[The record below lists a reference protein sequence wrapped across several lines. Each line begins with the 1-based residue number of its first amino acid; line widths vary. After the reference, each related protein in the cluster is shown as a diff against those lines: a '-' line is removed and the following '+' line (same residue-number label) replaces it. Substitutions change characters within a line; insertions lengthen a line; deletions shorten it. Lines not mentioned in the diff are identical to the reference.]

1 MKKENMKAFQIG
13 TQTGINS
20 LVAVDIPAPVAGP
33 GQVVVSPTMVCLI
46 NRDAQILKGI
56 YAGKLAENRVPVS
69 EGVGIISSVGE
80 GVVDF
85 QVGDRVIA
93 SHFPN
98 WLDGSFSASFF
109 AHDVGVTHDGWLAEK
124 VRLPAAALIKV
135 PAAFE
140 DKDVAG
146 LSSVALTA
154 WNALVQVGRVKAG
167 DLVLCL
173 GTGGV
178 SMAALQIA
186 KMHGAKVAITS
197 SSDEKLEAARKLGAD
212 ITINYVKQ
220 QDWADALLQQTDGLG
235 ADIIVETGGQDTLG
249 QSIKAAATNGIIAVI
264 GVAAGT
270 QSPIPFYPA
279 FILKNVT
286 IRGVANGSKAMFQDL
301 LRAMAQH
308 NIKTLE
314 AKTFPFDKAP
324 EAYVFFEKAQHM
336 GKVFI
341 QRKA

>member
-1 MKKENMKAFQIG
+1 MKAFHIG
-13 TQTGINS
+13 PQTGINS
-20 LVAVDIPAPVAGP
+20 LVRVEVQEPVAGP
-33 GQVVVSPTMVCLI
+33 GQVVVWPTMVSLI

-56 YAGKLAENRVPVS
+56 YAGKLPENRIPVS
-69 EGVGIISSVGE
+69 EGVGIIASVGE

-93 SHFPN
+93 SHFPT

-109 AHDVGVTHDGWLAEK
+109 THDVGVTHDGWLAE
-124 VRLPAAALIKV
+124 RILLPAASLIKV
-135 PAAFE
+135 PEEFE

-167 DLVLCL
+167 ELVLCL

-186 KMHGAKVAITS
+186 KMNGAKVAITS
-197 SSDEKLEAARKLGAD
+197 SSDEKLDIARKLGAD

-220 QDWADALLQQTDGLG
+220 ADWADALHQKTDGRG
-235 ADIIVETGGQDTLG
+235 ADIIIETGGQDTLG
-249 QSIKAAATNGIIAVI
+249 RSIEAAAPNGVIAVI
-264 GVAAGT
+264 GVTPGAN
-270 QSPIPFYPA
+270 SPIPFYA
-279 FILKNVT
+279 SLILKNVT
-286 IRGVANGSKAMFQDL
+286 IRGIANGSRAMFQDL

-308 NIKTLE
+308 KIKTLE
-314 AKTFPFDKAP
+314 ARTFSFDDAP
-324 EAYVFFEKAQHM
+324 EAYVYFEKAKHI

-341 QRKA
+341 QLDGDK